1 LVDLGNQ
8 FGSRITLDRA
18 AHLSAHSAGGTDH
31 SNSDHARRLGAKT
44 CPPAAPSTTVGLML
58 AAIGDTP
65 YNIMLFLHIL
75 TGVVAFAPAFTHPVI
90 QGKMERAGF
99 DGRSTVIG
107 YMASY
112 GMKIYGSALVLCG
125 LLGFGVAGM
134 SDDVFELSQG
144 WLVTAVIVWIVMNGL
159 LHGAILPSEKAIGLA
174 GPDGAPAAEKKLAMA
189 GGLIT
194 VLFLVQLYL
203 MVFRPGL

>member
-1 LVDLGNQ
+1 
-8 FGSRITLDRA
+8 
-18 AHLSAHSAGGTDH
+18 
-31 SNSDHARRLGAKT
+31 
-44 CPPAAPSTTVGLML
+44 ML

-75 TGVVAFAPAFTHPVI
+75 TGVVAFAPAFTHPVL

-99 DGRSTVIG
+99 DGRSAVIG

-134 SDDVFELSQG
+134 SDDVFELSQR
-144 WLVTAVIVWIVMNGL
+144 WLATAVIVWVVMNGL
-159 LHGAILPSEKAIGLA
+159 LHGAILPAEKAIGLA
-174 GPDGAPAAEKKLAMA
+174 GPDGAPAAEKKLATA